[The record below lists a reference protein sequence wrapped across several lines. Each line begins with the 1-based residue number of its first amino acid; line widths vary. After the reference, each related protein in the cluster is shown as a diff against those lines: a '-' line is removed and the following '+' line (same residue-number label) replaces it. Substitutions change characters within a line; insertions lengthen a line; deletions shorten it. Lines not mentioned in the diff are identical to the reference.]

1 MNTDKRGNWI
11 SIAVA
16 NADDPPAAQTPGKPS
31 VFICVHLWFQG
42 FFRSSMRRTKRSKS
56 TAISCG
62 PGLASGWPWKLY
74 AGLSR

>member
-1 MNTDKRGNWI
+1 MNTDKPGKFGI
-11 SIAVA
+11 VAIA
-16 NADDPPAAQTPGKPS
+16 NAHDFLAAHTAGKPS
-31 VFICVHLWFQG
+31 VFIGVHLWLQRFLLA
-42 FFRSSMRRTKRSKS
+42 SMRRTNLSKS